1 MRHEVPLERI
11 RELGSRGLTSGE
23 VLERRSR
30 FGSND
35 ILEAPRHTWLDLAL
49 ETAKDPMLGFLVG
62 TSILY
67 AFLGETT
74 EALVLLASVVPL
86 AGMDAFLH
94 RRAQASTEGLQK
106 LLATHARVE
115 RDGVVVEV
123 PSAELVP
130 GDLALVKTG
139 EPFPADGLVVESRA
153 CQVDESAL
161 TGESFPV
168 HKRVAELHNAD
179 GPLQLEGEQWG
190 FAGTRV
196 LAGEARVR
204 IAWVGEETL
213 YGGIVRS
220 ALSGTTERTPLQV
233 AVNGLVRALVAFAVV
248 LCGLLAFTRWRQGYG
263 VLDALVSA
271 LTLAVAALPEEF
283 PVVLS
288 VFLGVG
294 ALRLSQR
301 GALVRRAV
309 TVENIGRV
317 TTICSDKT
325 GTLTEG
331 KLELTHVVALGTATE
346 REVRECALRA
356 SLEGG
361 DDPLDRA
368 VIAGSTGLERGRQL
382 ARFPFTEDR
391 KRETAVAVID
401 GRVVAASKGAPEAI
415 ARLCACTDEE
425 RARLERETLTLA
437 EGGHKVI
444 ACAARELGREGDGA
458 WAGGEPDRGYRL
470 LGVIAFEDPLRAGVR
485 EALAEC
491 ADAGIRTIMVT
502 GDHPSTA
509 KAIATD
515 AGLGGGEPRVIS
527 GEDLDRIVREA
538 PGELE
543 RVDVIARAIPSQKL
557 ALVKALQHSGHVVA
571 VTGDGV
577 NDVPALQA
585 ADVGIAMGAR
595 GTRSAREV
603 ASIVLAQDDFGE
615 IVHAIRE
622 GRQLFRNLQLGFQYL
637 LLIHMPLVLTAAML
651 PLSGHEIAYLP
662 VHVVGLELMIHPTA
676 LFVFQELAPA
686 VKLQKAAKRAS
697 GTFFAR
703 ADWAVIVLSS
713 LLLTLGILAGFEL
726 AHEGPGGTAA
736 ARAMA
741 LATLALA
748 NIAVTFALTG
758 LRRRSALLV
767 SGVVLVAAILP
778 IEVPA
783 LAELLQLHS
792 IGLLGWLG
800 ALGVALVGA
809 LPVALRARA
818 VGRANRQS

>member
-11 RELGSRGLTSGE
+11 RGLGARGLANAE

-30 FGSND
+30 YGSND
-35 ILEAPRHTWLDLAL
+35 ILEAPRHSWVELAL

-62 TSILY
+62 TSALY

-74 EALVLLASVVPL
+74 EALVLLGSVVPL

-115 RDGVVVEV
+115 RDGVFVEV

-130 GDLALVKTG
+130 GDLALVRTG
-139 EPFPADGLVVESRA
+139 EPFPADGLIVESRA

-168 HKRVAELHNAD
+168 HKRVAASQESDA
-179 GPLQLEGEQWG
+179 PVQLDGEQWG

-196 LAGEARVR
+196 LVGEARVR

-220 ALSGTTERTPLQV
+220 GLSGAKERTPLQV

-248 LCGLLAFTRWRQGYG
+248 LCALLAFARWKQGFG
-263 VLDALVSA
+263 ALDALVSA

-331 KLELTHVVALGTATE
+331 RLELTHVVALGFATE

-356 SLEGG
+356 SLADG

-368 VIAGSTGLERGRQL
+368 VVAGTAGLERGRQL

-391 KRETAVAVID
+391 RRETAVVVLD

-415 ARLCACTDEE
+415 ASLCVACEAE
-425 RARLERETLTLA
+425 RAQLERETLALA

-444 ACAARELGREGDGA
+444 ACAVRELGREGDGG
-458 WAGGEPDRGYRL
+458 WAGGEPDRGFRL

-491 ADAGIRTIMVT
+491 AGAGIRTIMVT

-509 KAIATD
+509 RAIASEL
-515 AGLGGGEPRVIS
+515 GLGGGKPRVLA
-527 GEDLDRIVREA
+527 GDELERIAREA
-538 PGELE
+538 PAELE
-543 RVDVIARAIPSQKL
+543 QVDVIARAVPSQKL
-557 ALVKALQHSGHVVA
+557 ALVRALQRAGHVVA

-585 ADVGIAMGAR
+585 SDVGIAMGTR

-637 LLIHMPLVLTAAML
+637 LLIHMPLVLSAAML
-651 PLSGHEIAYLP
+651 PLGGHEIAYLP

-676 LFVFQELAPA
+676 LLVFQELAPA
-686 VKLQKAAKRAS
+686 GRLERAPQRAA

-703 ADWAVIVLSS
+703 ADWVVIVLAS
-713 LLLTLGILAGFEL
+713 LLFAAGVIGAFEWMH
-726 AHEGPGGTAA
+726 ASHGTDA
-736 ARAMA
+736 ARALA

-748 NIAVTFALTG
+748 NIAITIALTG
-758 LRRRSALLV
+758 LRRRSARIV
-767 SGVVLVAAILP
+767 SFLVLVAALIA
-778 IEVPA
+778 IEWPA
-783 LAELLQLHS
+783 VANLIHLQG
-792 IGLLGWLG
+792 IGLVGWSVAAG
-800 ALGVALVGA
+800 IALVGA
-809 LPVALRARA
+809 LPVAWRRW
-818 VGRANRQS
+818 R